1 MGCRATT
8 QHTRTHTHTHTH
20 THTRAAVYTPILLSY
35 HLATLPSYHLYY
47 LTTLQVFYA
56 ITFSKELNS
65 IGGNLYAGV
74 PTRTFTRTRTLTR
87 TRTQAPAL
95 SFSLSPARSS
105 APGALFGALIEL
117 PAYLAL
123 APATNRLGRR
133 AAYAGFLLLAAAACV
148 ILQLEL
154 GAELGA
160 ARPGSA
166 PAAAG
171 ANATRAAAAAAEL
184 GGALGGAARW
194 RATGAVLCGRFASV
208 AAVNVGYI
216 VSAELFPTSCRN
228 SGIGWSTGCGRI
240 GAMLAP
246 HLMLGLAKPLL
257 LFALLCVAAAATMG
271 LLPESAGA
279 AMADVPEAE
288 RVGTGTRQ
296 PASPGLTP
304 AASPREVPLVSA
316 SAGGATDTAG
326 GGVAPAGQ
334 RWRDGV

>member
-1 MGCRATT
+1 MLPSIL
-8 QHTRTHTHTHTH
+8 
-20 THTRAAVYTPILLSY
+20 PI
-35 HLATLPSYHLYY
+35 LPSYHLTILPSYH
-47 LTTLQVFYA
+47 LTTLPPYHLTTLLSLTLQVFYA

-65 IGGNLYAGV
+65 IGGDLYAGA
-74 PTRTFTRTRTLTR
+74 PTLTQTRTLTQTLTLTLTLTR
-87 TRTQAPAL
+87 TRTPTPTL
-95 SFSLSPARSS
+95 TLTLSPARAST
-105 APGALFGALIEL
+105 PGALFGALVEL
-117 PAYLAL
+117 PAYVAL

-133 AAYAGFLLLAAAACV
+133 AAYAGFMLLAAAACIV
-148 ILQLEL
+148 LQLEL
-154 GAELGA
+154 GT
-160 ARPGSA
+160 ARHGSSA

-171 ANATRAAAAAAEL
+171 ANATRAAAAAAAGL

-288 RVGTGTRQ
+288 RVGTGAHL

-304 AASPREVPLVSA
+304 IASPREVPLVSA

-326 GGVAPAGQ
+326 GRVQAPAGQ

>member
-1 MGCRATT
+1 M
-8 QHTRTHTHTHTH
+8 
-20 THTRAAVYTPILLSY
+20 PPY
-35 HLATLPSYHLYY
+35 HLNY
-47 LTTLQVFYA
+47 LTTFTTFTTFTTLQVFYA

-74 PTRTFTRTRTLTR
+74 PTRTFTRTRTRTR